1 MQHKRL
7 HIYLC
12 RPETYYGFNLTYQDT
27 LDAIK
32 TQDVIYTTQTHFCN
46 SKYIYEYGFTLYIHT
61 HILEDPVIIDEN
73 GSDSTL
79 RKLTPQ
85 HNLEKLL
92 FAGEFG
98 GIY

>member
-1 MQHKRL
+1 MI

-12 RPETYYGFNLTYQDT
+12 PPESYHGFHLTYKDT
-27 LDAIK
+27 LQALK
-32 TQDVIYTTQTHFCN
+32 SQDVIYTTQTHFCN
-46 SKYIYEYGFTLYIHT
+46 SKYIYEYGFTLYIHFN
-61 HILEDPVIIDEN
+61 ILKDPVIIDEN
-73 GSDSTL
+73 GSESTS

-98 GIY
+98 SID